1 MSKLLCRGREE
12 PSKLKTQKQSED
24 NIFKNIRNL
33 FKLKEEIKARKN
45 RIIRDIETIF
55 EQQEENYHKLV
66 RVDNF

>member
-24 NIFKNIRNL
+24 NIVKNIRNL

-55 EQQEENYHKLV
+55 E
-66 RVDNF
+66 